1 MDSEADCFAT
11 GATVP
16 ASGIYIVAHA
26 NHRLTAEVALFKGEI
41 FPKCGRCP
49 EAVHFRRLRVFHG
62 LDAIEKLSYRVPL
75 YELDANDG
83 EAEPTT
89 ATSGQPVGQP

>member
-1 MDSEADCFAT
+1 MDCEADCFAT

-16 ASGIYIVAHA
+16 ASGIYLVAHA
-26 NHRLTAEVALFKGEI
+26 PHRLTAEVALFKGEI

-49 EAVHFRRLRVFHG
+49 EAVHFRILRVFRG

-75 YELDANDG
+75 YELESNDG
-83 EAEPTT
+83 EAESTT

>member
-1 MDSEADCFAT
+1 MDSAADCFAT

-16 ASGIYIVAHA
+16 ASGIYVVTHAH
-26 NHRLTAEVALFKGEI
+26 HRLTAEVALFKGET

-49 EAVHFRRLRVFHG
+49 EVVYFRILRVFHG

-75 YELDANDG
+75 YELEANDR
-83 EAEPTT
+83 EPEPAT
-89 ATSGQPVGQP
+89 ATAGQPVGQP

>member
-1 MDSEADCFAT
+1 MDCEEDCFAT

-16 ASGIYIVAHA
+16 ASGIYVVAHA
-26 NHRLTAEVALFKGEI
+26 PHRLTAEVALFKGEI

-49 EAVHFRRLRVFHG
+49 EVVHFRILRVFRG
-62 LDAIEKLSYRVPL
+62 LDAIEKLSYRPL
-75 YELDANDG
+75 YELEANDG

>member
-1 MDSEADCFAT
+1 MDCEADCFAT

-16 ASGIYIVAHA
+16 ASGIY
-26 NHRLTAEVALFKGEI
+26 LTAEVALFKGEI

-49 EAVHFRRLRVFHG
+49 EAVHFRILRVFRG

-75 YELDANDG
+75 YELEANDG
-83 EAEPTT
+83 EAESTT

>member
-1 MDSEADCFAT
+1 MDSEEDCFAT

-16 ASGIYIVAHA
+16 ASGIYVVAHA
-26 NHRLTAEVALFKGEI
+26 HHRLTAEVALFKGEI
-41 FPKCGRCP
+41 FPKCGRCR
-49 EAVHFRRLRVFHG
+49 EAVRFRMLRVFRG

-75 YELDANDG
+75 YELEANDL
-83 EAEPTT
+83 EAEPAA

>member
-1 MDSEADCFAT
+1 MASEPEQFAT

-16 ASGIYIVAHA
+16 ASGIYVVAHA
-26 NHRLTAEVALFKGEI
+26 PHRLTADVALFKGEV

-49 EAVHFRRLRVFHG
+49 EAVHFRMMRVFHG

-75 YELDANDG
+75 YELEAND
-83 EAEPTT
+83 EETESTT
-89 ATSGQPVGQP
+89 ATSGQPAGQP

>member
-1 MDSEADCFAT
+1 MDSEEDCFAT

-16 ASGIYIVAHA
+16 ASGIYVVAHTH
-26 NHRLTAEVALFKGEI
+26 HRLTAEVALFKGET

-49 EAVHFRRLRVFHG
+49 EVVHFRILRVFRG

-75 YELDANDG
+75 YELEANDE
-83 EAEPTT
+83 EAEPTP

>member
-1 MDSEADCFAT
+1 MDSAADCFAT

-16 ASGIYIVAHA
+16 ASGIYVVAHA
-26 NHRLTAEVALFKGEI
+26 HHRLTAEVALFKGET
-41 FPKCGRCP
+41 FPKCGRCH
-49 EAVHFRRLRVFHG
+49 EVVHFRILRVFRG

-75 YELDANDG
+75 YELEVNDG

-89 ATSGQPVGQP
+89 ATSGQPVGQH